1 MGLYS
6 EGDLTDAFLSNK
18 CGGVIFEGADFRN
31 LTVFHM
37 KKIVEHVIGSFWGA
51 IHGVVWIVI
60 DCIYFVESSRL
71 CEGFNN
77 SFSK

>member
-1 MGLYS
+1 
-6 EGDLTDAFLSNK
+6 
-18 CGGVIFEGADFRN
+18 
-31 LTVFHM
+31 M

-60 DCIYFVESSRL
+60 DCIFFVESARL